1 MDAWLTLT
9 EGKCVI
15 LLCFAP
21 SWVRWSVVGIAGG
34 KEGLCKLC
42 PTTVGCSSGMGCR
55 QPPISAALPAAPHLS
70 FNHNVWFCRVLSKP
84 GSCLE
89 TGRVRYGC
97 TQNQEFQISA
107 ESDRGESH
115 FPLNRWERLL
125 PWLWYA
131 CTCARGTSKTALALF
146 SPGVP
151 VRVWAT
157 GA

>member
-1 MDAWLTLT
+1 MLSCWFCPIMEVLEHSWWA
-9 EGKCVI
+9 GRAVQAVPHCNGM
-15 LLCFAP
+15 LL
-21 SWVRWSVVGIAGG
+21 RAGCG
-34 KEGLCKLC
+34 
-42 PTTVGCSSGMGCR
+42 
-55 QPPISAALPAAPHLS
+55 QPPIPAALLAAPCPS
-70 FNHNVWFCRVLSKP
+70 FNHNVWFCSVLSKP

-89 TGRVRYGC
+89 TGRVLSGC

-115 FPLNRWERLL
+115 FPLNRWEGLL

-151 VRVWAT
+151 VRA
-157 GA
+157 

>member
-1 MDAWLTLT
+1 MTLS
-9 EGKCVI
+9 EGKSVV

-21 SWVRWSVVGIAGG
+21 LWKCWRIEGTAGEQ
-34 KEGLCKLC
+34 KELCELC
-42 PTTVGCSSGMGCR
+42 PIAMGCSSGMGCG
-55 QPPISAALPAAPHLS
+55 QPPIPAALLAAPCSS
-70 FNHNVWFCRVLSKP
+70 FNHNVWFCSVLSKP

-89 TGRVRYGC
+89 TGRVLSGC
-97 TQNQEFQISA
+97 TRNQEFQISA

-115 FPLNRWERLL
+115 FPLNRWEGLL

-151 VRVWAT
+151 VRV
-157 GA
+157 